1 MNLKKVL
8 ALLLVLVLSITM
20 VVGCGQKP
28 AATEGG
34 STEEE
39 NGKIRIGVAI
49 STFDDVWLTYM
60 LDGMKKYEA
69 SLGDSNIEISYVD
82 SKNDPNVQLG
92 QLENFIAQGFDA
104 VVINPVDTE
113 ASGPLT
119 DLAKREGMPLIS
131 VNRPFQ
137 NQEDATSYVG
147 SDSII
152 AGILQMEALGELMG
166 GQGNIVIL
174 QGESSHEAARMRTE
188 GVKQV
193 IAEKYPDIKVIAEQT
208 GKWQRSLGLDIME
221 NWIQAGLEIHGVAS
235 NNDEM
240 AIGAIMALEQAGKL
254 DEVFVAGIDASPD
267 ALEFMK
273 DDKLDI
279 TVFQDANGQGGGAME
294 AAVKIAKGESVEDV
308 VWIDYQLV
316 LPDQVDEYI
325 AKWQ

>member
-1 MNLKKVL
+1 MNLRKVL
-8 ALLLVLVLSITM
+8 ALIMVSVLSIF
-20 VVGCGQKP
+20 VSVGCSQKP
-28 AATEGG
+28 STAQGG
-34 STEEE
+34 STEEV

-137 NQEDATSYVG
+137 KQEDAATYVG

-152 AGILQMEALGELMG
+152 SGILQMEALGELMG
-166 GQGNIVIL
+166 GKGNIVIL

-208 GKWQRSLGLDIME
+208 GRWQRSLGLDIME

-240 AIGAIMALEQAGKL
+240 AIGAIMALEQAGML
-254 DEVFVAGIDASPD
+254 EDVFVAGIDASPD
-267 ALEFMK
+267 ALQFMK
-273 DDKLDI
+273 DGKLDI
-279 TVFQDANGQGGGAME
+279 TVFQDADGQGAGSIE
-294 AAVKIAKGESVEDV
+294 AAVKIAKGEPIEDA
-308 VWIDYQLV
+308 VWIDFQLV
-316 LPDQVDEYI
+316 LPNQVDEYI